1 MRTDRWLIDGDC
13 VNAVEVHTVQRS
25 VRRRPDAQKNELANL
40 TSYMMLKSVGLIT
53 NVANPVIEYDHSK
66 PPRKLERT
74 DSNGNHN

>member
-13 VNAVEVHTVQRS
+13 AKCRRS
-25 VRRRPDAQKNELANL
+25 AYCSKECTPKTRRTKNELANL

-53 NVANPVIEYDHSK
+53 NVVNPVIEYDHSK

-74 DSNGNHN
+74 DSNGDNN